1 MSRPLRADA
10 ARNRELLLLS
20 ARELFARRGLDVT
33 LDEIARNAGVGVG
46 TAYRRFANKDA
57 LIEALF
63 EDQLDRMVRLATES
77 LDKVGT
83 WDGFVEAIGSFTA
96 QMAADRGLRDV
107 VFRNYGRGDRI
118 AKLRERFVPTMEAVV
133 RRAQEAGVL
142 RADAAPTDLPIIEIM
157 IGVVDV
163 FAEPVRAGLYPR
175 YLTLILDGLRARPG
189 LTPLPV
195 PALTNDEFD
204 RLTLIPPPPGI

>member
-20 ARELFARRGLDVT
+20 ARELFAKRGLDVT

-96 QMAADRGLRDV
+96 QMVADRGLRDV

-204 RLTLIPPPPGI
+204 RLTLIPPPPGL

>member
-10 ARNRELLLLS
+10 ARNRELLLRS

-46 TAYRRFANKDA
+46 TAYRRFANKDE
-57 LIEALF
+57 LIGALF
-63 EDQLDRMVRLATES
+63 EDQLDRMVRLATAS
-77 LDKVGT
+77 LDTVVT
-83 WDGFVEAIGSFTA
+83 WDGFVEAIASFTA

-107 VFRNYGRGDRI
+107 VFRNYSRGDRI
-118 AKLRERFVPTMEAVV
+118 AKVRERFVPTMEAVV

-142 RADAAPTDLPIIEIM
+142 RADAAATDLPIIEIM
-157 IGVVDV
+157 MGVVEV
-163 FAEPVRAGLYPR
+163 YAEPVRADLYPR
-175 YLTLILDGLRARPG
+175 YLTLILDGLRERPG

-195 PALTNDEFD
+195 PALTSEEFD
-204 RLTLIPPPPGI
+204 RLTLNPPPCL